1 LISPPWLAPLSQLFP
16 LLKTITFEQYSHPF
30 LYGKEVLDLI
40 IICIE
45 NFGTY
50 EDGRPCGGG
59 VYTYLLGY
67 TFLP

>member
-1 LISPPWLAPLSQLFP
+1 MEMSYLI
-16 LLKTITFEQYSHPF
+16 
-30 LYGKEVLDLI
+30 LI

-50 EDGRPCGGG
+50 EDGRPRGGG

-67 TFLP
+67 TFTS